1 MSQYREIFHRTEL
14 CLGVPPLTFVEKV
27 MILSRLSPFEVFKD
41 IQMEKE
47 KKKQIC
53 LIIILLSDLNLS
65 DLKSIVRLSL
75 GCHIFIAT
83 IFLPATKW

>member
-1 MSQYREIFHRTEL
+1 MSQYKEIFHRTEL

-41 IQMEKE
+41 IQMERE

-75 GCHIFIAT
+75 GRHIFIAT